1 MSVQVAL
8 QHIEPYSAMVFFS
21 LSDYTG
27 SGAFS
32 SDLFHL
38 ALTQLHLFTA
48 THSSLPLKCPPVLL
62 WDGSRGAGWKPFE
75 KRPLPAEVLLAWK
88 RRSLS
93 MEASLTRL
101 VRGFPLSHGPRG
113 PCQTSLQVHQAW
125 VYIDFLLLF
134 GNVYRCL
141 PQVLNLLILI
151 RLCDC
156 RDDV

>member
-1 MSVQVAL
+1 MSQCRYKKLSSASS
-8 QHIEPYSAMVFFS
+8 HIQPWVFFPVG
-21 LSDYTG
+21 DYTG

-38 ALTQLHLFTA
+38 ASTQLHLFTA

-88 RRSLS
+88 RLSLW

-134 GNVYRCL
+134 VMSIFVYLRFLTCWF
-141 PQVLNLLILI
+141 
-151 RLCDC
+151 
-156 RDDV
+156 